1 MVLIGLFGILAVL
14 LAVQLKGMKPEYGI
28 YLSLAA
34 AVVIFAVGAQ
44 KLEGVIEVLS
54 RLQQYLPVSAEYLQV
69 LLKMVGITYL
79 SEFAAGICKD
89 AGYQAIGCQIEM
101 FGKLMILAL
110 SMPIVM
116 ALMETLDTFLR

>member
-34 AVVIFAVGAQ
+34 AVAIFAVGAQ
-44 KLEGVIEVLS
+44 KLEGVIEILS